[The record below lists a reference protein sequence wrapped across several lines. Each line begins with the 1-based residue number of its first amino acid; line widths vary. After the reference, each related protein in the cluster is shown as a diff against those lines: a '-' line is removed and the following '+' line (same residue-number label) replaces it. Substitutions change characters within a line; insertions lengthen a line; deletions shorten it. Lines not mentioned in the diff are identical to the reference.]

1 MLKEYQDAA
10 RKEERQKLLMS
21 FMPAVAGI
29 VLSLSLVF
37 ISKYTNLFS
46 LITSWFVSS

>member
-21 FMPAVAGI
+21 FMPAIAGI
-29 VLSLSLVF
+29 VLSLTLFFVSQYTKLFSLVF
-37 ISKYTNLFS
+37 
-46 LITSWFVSS
+46 SWFISS

>member
-1 MLKEYQDAA
+1 MFKEYQDAA

-29 VLSLSLVF
+29 VLSLSLAF
-37 ISKYTNLFS
+37 IAQYTNLFS
-46 LITSWFVSS
+46 LMTSWFVSS

>member
-10 RKEERQKLLMS
+10 QKEERQKILMG

-29 VLSLSLVF
+29 TLSLTLIF
-37 ISKYTNLFS
+37 IAQYTKLFS
-46 LITSWFVSS
+46 LITSWYISF